1 MDAYGI
7 ELSGN
12 YHTSRFSADVNA
24 TWQDSKKNDIF
35 SFNIDRLTNTPSL
48 TINTI
53 LNWKA
58 SKRLSLHTHLQYYSS
73 QKSFHLDPIN
83 YSTYMESLAY
93 YLELLEMEEAKPGS
107 VDKEWM
113 EEIFAKVEY
122 YEPRSTV
129 EKDYSSRF
137 IVNVGANYTIG
148 PVELSFNI
156 HNLFNH
162 KYRQSGM
169 TTGLIPQKGLWCLGT
184 VSYKF

>member
-1 MDAYGI
+1 
-7 ELSGN
+7 
-12 YHTSRFSADVNA
+12 
-24 TWQDSKKNDIF
+24 
-35 SFNIDRLTNTPSL
+35 
-48 TINTI
+48 
-53 LNWKA
+53 
-58 SKRLSLHTHLQYYSS
+58 
-73 QKSFHLDPIN
+73 
-83 YSTYMESLAY
+83 
-93 YLELLEMEEAKPGS
+93 MEEANPGS
-107 VDKEWM
+107 VEPEWM
-113 EEIFAKVEY
+113 EEILTKVEY